1 MRRLGI
7 LTTLA
12 VLVLGTTPAQAHRH
26 HHKAHRHSHAVA
38 FQGSCSFHVDVRFA
52 PPLGALPR
60 QGTDFARGAGP
71 CTGSFTDGRGKVHRL
86 DGARVGYVATDSG
99 PSSCAEGAAQG
110 GGYLSYRGSRL
121 RFRLTET
128 RAAAAATLRFEGA
141 RSGSA
146 AGDARVSPDSDPSQV
161 VQSCLGTG
169 LAGAAVDID
178 FATTPAISG

>member
-7 LTTLA
+7 LTMLA
-12 VLVLGTTPAQAHRH
+12 VVALGAAPAEA
-26 HHKAHRHSHAVA
+26 HKARVSA
-38 FQGSCSFHVDVRFA
+38 FQGSCSFHVTVRFA

-71 CTGSFTDGRGKVHRL
+71 CSGSFTDRHGKVRRL
-86 DGARVGYVATDSG
+86 DGARVVYVATDSG

-110 GGYLSYRGSRL
+110 GGYLSYRRSRL
-121 RFRLTET
+121 RFLLTET
-128 RAAAAATLRFEGA
+128 RAGAAATLHFAGA

-161 VQSCLGTG
+161 VQSCLGAG